1 MQLCIYRVELLQILV
16 LFSHFYSHFVSFYH
30 YLTKNNLTINQEQ
43 ENEVGRK
50 MLATLRTAWLVDEQ
64 SRKRRTKSRYKIVQ
78 YFYDTKY
85 IIGKWIR
92 KLQERIKLL
101 FQEGNL
107 QEFVSNVRSD
117 LASDGIGA
125 KIGAIFV
132 AVFVINIV

>member
-1 MQLCIYRVELLQILV
+1 V
-16 LFSHFYSHFVSFYH
+16 LFSHFYSRFVSFYH
-30 YLTKNNLTINQEQ
+30 YLTKNNPTINQEQ

-101 FQEGNL
+101 LQEGNL
-107 QEFVSNVRSD
+107 QEFVSNVRAD

-132 AVFVINIV
+132 AVFVINIA